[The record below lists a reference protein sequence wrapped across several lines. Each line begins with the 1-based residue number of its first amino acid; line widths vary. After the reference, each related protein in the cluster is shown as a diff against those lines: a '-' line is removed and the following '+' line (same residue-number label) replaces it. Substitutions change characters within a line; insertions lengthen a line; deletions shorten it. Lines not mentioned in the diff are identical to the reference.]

1 MLVSKMCLVLVATQC
16 VTGMKRPMRRRLPGA
31 EIPPVQTR
39 TRSDCAPNVTP
50 LSESDGYETS
60 VSPSVESI
68 GRIRSRNIYPAPTP
82 TEEENSSDDPAHPF
96 NGLRTSLNVLR
107 RMTNVTGPQTTQLSR
122 TATEV
127 IQNYVTVVTQITS
140 SAGFSDNV
148 SAIERCDTVF
158 KKMKTKIM
166 KNPDEARDLL
176 ETFCAATDITIED
189 VVHLSRSL
197 TEEQLEIQLEC
208 CQLACKEGEQS
219 HAFAQGWAL
228 HLAAGIEKHL
238 PHELGH
244 VVQQNQ
250 GRLRRVISK
259 EELFR
264 TVFNLRIGIMSC

>member
-1 MLVSKMCLVLVATQC
+1 MLVSKMCLLLVATQC
-16 VTGMKRPMRRRLPGA
+16 VTGMKRPAGA
-31 EIPPVQTR
+31 QVPPPVSLTR
-39 TRSDCAPNVTP
+39 QRSDCTPDVTTP
-50 LSESDGYETS
+50 DSRYRYETDTS
-60 VSPSVESI
+60 VTSPSS
-68 GRIRSRNIYPAPTP
+68 GRSRSRNIYPERTP
-82 TEEENSSDDPAHPF
+82 TEDENSSDDPAHPF

-107 RMTNVTGPQTTQLSR
+107 RMTSVTQTQLSR

-140 SAGFSDNV
+140 RAGFSENL

-208 CQLACKEGEQS
+208 CQLAWKEGEQS
-219 HAFAQGWAL
+219 HTFAQGWAL

-244 VVQQNQ
+244 VVQQSQ
-250 GRLRRVISK
+250 ARVISD
-259 EELFR
+259 EELFL
-264 TVFNLRIGIMSC
+264 TVSTYVLGL